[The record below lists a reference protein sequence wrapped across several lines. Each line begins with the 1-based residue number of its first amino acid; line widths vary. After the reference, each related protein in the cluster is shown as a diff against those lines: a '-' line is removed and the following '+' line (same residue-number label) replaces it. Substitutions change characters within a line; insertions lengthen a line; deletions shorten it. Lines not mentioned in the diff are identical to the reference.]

1 MAKPRIDLREVD
13 KIKAAIAR
21 DGLQTAAGRF
31 DHQSPE
37 WRQAQRDRRR
47 LRRAGA
53 RQKKDLIDEKESA
66 MTNQSKKEE
75 RPPAQQR
82 SAQAQRAAAQERI
95 AAVRRQQTQRN
106 ARLQERDN
114 SRSDAQGM

>member
-53 RQKKDLIDEKESA
+53 RQRKDLIDEKENT
-66 MTNQSKKEE
+66 MTSQNKIEKQS
-75 RPPAQQR
+75 PAQQR
-82 SAQAQRAAAQERI
+82 SAQAQRAAAQEKI
-95 AAVRRQQTQRN
+95 AAVRRQQVQRN
-106 ARLQERDN
+106 ARLQQRDH
-114 SRSDAQGM
+114 SRNDAQGM